1 MKIRFRIFLA
11 FLIPM
16 GIGLWILVSWIT
28 GDLEPQFRESTEEP
42 LVDTAWVLAA
52 TASTYSE
59 NGVVDTAMFR
69 KAFENISPEITPARI
84 YDFVKTTMDLR
95 IYITDISGKVIF
107 DSAGR
112 DEGKDYS
119 RWNDVYKTLRGGY
132 GARTSHDVEKNAALS
147 TMYVAAPVISSNH
160 IVGVLAVGKPT
171 ENVNAFAEKS
181 RQKIV
186 WGAFFTFA
194 AVIVATF
201 VVSTMITRP
210 IERLIS
216 YARSVGSGKRTVL
229 PNLGKGEMAA
239 LGSAFEEMR
248 RALEGKQYVENYIQT
263 LTHEMKTPIAAIKGA
278 SELLREDMPAAHRKK
293 FLANV
298 ESEAGRME
306 QLIERMLLLS
316 SMENR
321 QALEKVENIDLETIL
336 KEVAASLSPLCKARD
351 VRVEISADDVPPVRG
366 EAFLVRQA
374 VVNVLQNAMEF
385 SPRNSTIRVGTVH
398 ADKNVILTV
407 SDQGPGVPDY
417 ALPRVFDRFYSLKRP
432 DTGKKSTG
440 IGLSLVREA
449 MLLHGGSVSL
459 ENVSVGGALA
469 TLTFPSNPTT

>member
-1 MKIRFRIFLA
+1 MKIRLRIFLA

-16 GIGLWILVSWIT
+16 GIGLLILVNWIT

-42 LVDTAWVLAA
+42 LVDTARVLASM
-52 TASTYSE
+52 ASVYAE
-59 NGVVDTAMFR
+59 NGVIDTAMFR
-69 KAFENISPEITPARI
+69 EAFENISPEITPARI
-84 YDFVKTTMDLR
+84 YGFVKTTVDLR
-95 IYITDISGKVIF
+95 VYITDISGKVIF

-119 RWNDVYKTLRGGY
+119 RWNDVYKTLQGDY
-132 GARTSHDVEKNAALS
+132 GARTSHDVENNEALS
-147 TMYVAAPVISSNH
+147 TMYVAAPVISDH
-160 IVGVLAVGKPT
+160 RIVGVLSVGKPT
-171 ENVNAFAEKS
+171 ENVNAFAENS

-186 WGAFFTFA
+186 WGALLTFG

-210 IERLIS
+210 IERLIA
-216 YARSVGSGKRTVL
+216 YARSVGRGKRTPL
-229 PNLGKGEMAA
+229 PNLGRGEMAA

-278 SELLREDMPAAHRKK
+278 SELLREDMPAVHRKK

-321 QALEKVENIDLETIL
+321 QSLEKVVDIDLVAIL
-336 KEVAASLSPLCKARD
+336 EEVAASLSPLCKARD
-351 VRVEISADDVPPVRG
+351 VRVEITAADAASVRG

-374 VVNVLQNAMEF
+374 VANVLQNAIEF
-385 SPRNSTIRVGTVH
+385 SPGNGTIRAGIVHSDKTVL
-398 ADKNVILTV
+398 LTV
-407 SDQGPGVPDY
+407 SDKGPGVPDY
-417 ALPRVFDRFYSLKRP
+417 AIPRVFDRFYSLKRP

-459 ENVSVGGALA
+459 ENLSDGGALA
-469 TLTFPSNPTT
+469 TLTFPS